1 MRSSPSSQRLSSG
14 GSRLGMQC
22 PSTRMTPLYPSSQ
35 RRSNGCTRLTRL
47 RAHAQARKT
56 ANSRII
62 TNKSQAKSCR
72 RWTRAK
78 KSHFSCR
85 LSRTQ
90 TQLNGF
96 IRRAAS
102 GTTRRTRMRVQMRN
116 RSVLVGFK
124 SRTLITRCS
133 VSPSSRL
140 KTSRASW
147 SCPQTS
153 SATQITT
160 KLATTRQ
167 QQSTKHGRQTWAN
180 ANQNHSCF
188 NFPERPF
195 RDPKCTRNH
204 SWLAY
209 RNTREKRTKVS
220 AHRQAQMNYRLLK
233 RKYR

>member
-1 MRSSPSSQRLSSG
+1 MRSSPSSQRLSNG
-14 GSRLGMQC
+14 GSRQGMRC

-35 RRSNGCTRLTRL
+35 RPSNGFTRLTKL
-47 RAHAQARKT
+47 RALARARKT
-56 ANSRII
+56 ASSRII

-116 RSVLVGFK
+116 RSVLVAFK
-124 SRTLITRCS
+124 SLITRCS
-133 VSPSSRL
+133 VNPNFRL

-147 SCPQTS
+147 SCPQIS
-153 SATQITT
+153 SVVQITT
-160 KLATTRQ
+160 KLATTRL
-167 QQSTKHGRQTWAN
+167 QQSTKHGRQTWVN
-180 ANQNHSCF
+180 ENQNHLCF
-188 NFPERPF
+188 SFPERPS

-204 SWLAY
+204 S
-209 RNTREKRTKVS
+209 
-220 AHRQAQMNYRLLK
+220 
-233 RKYR
+233 